1 MNKKLSFYIILATSL
16 LTSCLK
22 AYEPVV
28 VTPFTVSDVAG
39 VYKDGSLILEKGLLD
54 SVTYKT
60 IDDTSSFSITYYY
73 KDTVVVSINT
83 KSGVTDKRYKL
94 PLYGSSSNSVASVFK
109 FEKLIVD
116 STFYLYRQTFDLEVK
131 LYYADAQKTSTAVI
145 SNSSVAAKTP
155 NLLYIENVVFDANK
169 QPK

>member
-1 MNKKLSFYIILATSL
+1 MNKKHSFYIILATIL
-16 LTSCLK
+16 LSSCLK

-28 VTPFTVSDVAG
+28 VTPYSVSDVAG

-54 SVTYKT
+54 SITYKS

-83 KSGVTDKRYKL
+83 KSGVTNKRYKL
-94 PLYGSSSNSVASVFK
+94 ALYGSVNNSVASVFK

-116 STFYLYRQTFDLEVK
+116 SSFYLYRQTFDLEVK
-131 LYYADAQKTSTAVI
+131 LYYPDTQKASTAVI

-155 NLLYIENVVFDANK
+155 NVLYIENVVFGANK